1 MNPPTSMIVGVYKN
15 EEILKFLF
23 WVWNPRRGGVRWIL

>member
-1 MNPPTSMIVGVYKN
+1 MYKN

-23 WVWNPRRGGVRWIL
+23 WVWNPRRGSVGIR

>member
-1 MNPPTSMIVGVYKN
+1 MNPPTIVRMYKN

-23 WVWNPRRGGVRWIL
+23 